1 MTVLYYIADLIM
13 ISRFN
18 IVKTI
23 CEKHLILMNK
33 ASSLFKANVTRY
45 LAFCLMEKCEFDGR
59 LDDEARIMSLLED
72 SYEGFQN
79 SDCNWGMGLAKYMMG
94 KFYF

>member
-23 CEKHLILMNK
+23 CEKYLILMNK
-33 ASSLFKANVTRY
+33 ASSLFKANVSRY
-45 LAFCLMEKCEFDGR
+45 LAFCLMQQCEYTGR
-59 LDDEARIMSLLED
+59 LDDGARIMSLLED
-72 SYEGFQN
+72 SYEDF
-79 SDCNWGMGLAKYMMG
+79 K
-94 KFYF
+94 